1 MSEPESTEEQ
11 NVNLPLEVTTKRGE
25 KTLSEIESTEEQS
38 VNLPLEVTVSSA
50 SEASPCNSSE
60 AAPTDDESDCDSD
73 FDSTGESSGNSEEQ
87 EASGKLP
94 RWLSDIAKQA
104 KGWYSLRKLET
115 FHPLTEEDAAW
126 LRRKTGRNYE
136 LIFVNKL
143 LIKHSVDS
151 PNRLFPCKQAVLN
164 YMKKT
169 LIHEMCPPAKVN
181 NPNFNFDLN
190 NATRCLVPGCN

>member
-1 MSEPESTEEQ
+1 MDIQ
-11 NVNLPLEVTTKRGE
+11 EVIG
-25 KTLSEIESTEEQS
+25 S
-38 VNLPLEVTVSSA
+38 
-50 SEASPCNSSE
+50 
-60 AAPTDDESDCDSD
+60 
-73 FDSTGESSGNSEEQ
+73 EQ

-104 KGWYSLRKLET
+104 KGWYSPRKLEM
-115 FHPLTEEDAAW
+115 FYPLTEEDAAW
-126 LRRKTGRNYE
+126 LRKTTGRNYE

-169 LIHEMCPPAKVN
+169 LIHEMRPPAKVN

-190 NATRCLVPGCN
+190 NATRTRKAYLQKIKDSKGVKPLNQLQRKIVEAFEEHQPSTAYQLLKRCSFLEYVTMNTRLI